1 MSCKLRLMLVG
12 LGSALAISGCAT
24 LSRDDCLMGD
34 WYEIGVQ
41 DGAAGYAPDRLAQH
55 REACAEYRIRPDRE
69 AYQAGWDDGIG
80 IYCTPE
86 RGYQEGRRGA
96 SYGQVCPPP
105 LEWAFLQGYR
115 NGQQLYQQER
125 RLRELEQEQERNKKE
140 IRKRDEERRK
150 ADEQERNKKEI
161 RKRDEERRKVDE
173 DERQRYSPPAVERS
187 RSEYR
192 QIQPVPTPSPIS
204 EERAKQE
211 KQRNEI
217 EQIKRQIQ
225 QMGEQAKPADT
236 AQ

>member
-192 QIQPVPTPSPIS
+192 QIQPVPTPSPTS

>member
-150 ADEQERNKKEI
+150 ADE
-161 RKRDEERRKVDE
+161 

-192 QIQPVPTPSPIS
+192 QIQPVPTPSPTS

>member
-12 LGSALAISGCAT
+12 LGSALAINGCAT

-34 WYEIGVQ
+34 WYEVGVQ

-192 QIQPVPTPSPIS
+192 QIQPVPTPSPTS